1 LRSTETALIVA
12 TRRVTIDEFAEM
24 SLPGVWEL
32 VDGEP
37 IEFSPAAGQSGWIS
51 ATIVALLANHV
62 GQSRLGWVFSAET
75 GFVLFDDRQT
85 VRSPDAAVV
94 LRDRL
99 ADLPDSFV
107 PMAPDLA
114 VEVLSPSDRM
124 ADALAKIAMY
134 LQAGTPLVWLVNPAT
149 RTVVVFRAEMDPVT
163 LSESDTLDGGDLL
176 PGFSVPVAEIFS

>member
-1 LRSTETALIVA
+1 MVA

-24 SLPGVWEL
+24 PLQGIWEL

-37 IEFSPAAGQSGWIS
+37 IELSPAAGRSGWIS
-51 ATIVALLANHV
+51 ANVVALLANHV
-62 GQSRLGWVFSAET
+62 HPSRLGWAFSAET
-75 GFVLFDDRQT
+75 GFVLFDNRQT

-99 ADLPDSFV
+99 GAPPDSFV
-107 PMAPDLA
+107 PLAPDLA

-124 ADALAKIAMY
+124 ADAMSKITMY
-134 LQAGTPLVWLVNPAT
+134 LQAGVRLVWLVDPAT
-149 RTVVVFRAEMDPVT
+149 RTVTVFRQDAAPKTIAEG
-163 LSESDTLDGGDLL
+163 EILDGGAVL

>member
-1 LRSTETALIVA
+1 LVA
-12 TRRVTIDEFAEM
+12 IQRVTIDEFAEM
-24 SLPGVWEL
+24 PREGIWEL

-37 IEFSPAAGQSGWIS
+37 IELSPAAGRSGWIS

-62 GQSRLGWVFSAET
+62 RQSGLGWAFSAET

-94 LRDRL
+94 LRNRL
-99 ADLPDSFV
+99 VELPDSFV

-124 ADALAKIAMY
+124 ADALGKVAMY

-149 RTVVVFRAEMDPVT
+149 RTVVVFRAEMDPLT
-163 LSESDTLDGGDLL
+163 LSESDTLDGGDIL
-176 PGFSVPVAEIFS
+176 PGFRVPVAEIFP